1 MDDATTM
8 GRAISNAD
16 EVRAITSPNPWV
28 GAVVTATDGSM
39 FDGATHPPGGPH
51 AEVVALTNAGAAAT
65 GATLTVT
72 LEPCVHDGRT
82 PPCTDAIVGA
92 GVARVVVGIGDPDP
106 RVAGLGVAALRAA
119 GLDVSVGVRSAEI
132 MEQLRPYLTHRRTGR
147 PFVVLKLA
155 VTVDG
160 RTALSGGASQ
170 WITGPQARADVHR
183 LRAQCDAVLVGA
195 GTVRA
200 DDPSLTVRHVEGRD
214 PLRVVLGHAPTGAR
228 IRPCREMSG
237 DLGDVLDELGRDGII
252 QLLVEG
258 GATVAGDFHR
268 AGLVDWYVLYVA
280 PALAGGD
287 DGVAMFTGAGAAS
300 MDQLW
305 RGRFRSVV
313 PLGDDLR
320 IEMEPTSMQRT
331 VGAYAFRNRQLDAEQ
346 KET

>member
-1 MDDATTM
+1 
-8 GRAISNAD
+8 
-16 EVRAITSPNPWV
+16 
-28 GAVVTATDGSM
+28 
-39 FDGATHPPGGPH
+39 
-51 AEVVALTNAGAAAT
+51 
-65 GATLTVT
+65 
-72 LEPCVHDGRT
+72 
-82 PPCTDAIVGA
+82 
-92 GVARVVVGIGDPDP
+92 
-106 RVAGLGVAALRAA
+106 
-119 GLDVSVGVRSAEI
+119 
-132 MEQLRPYLTHRRTGR
+132 
-147 PFVVLKLA
+147 
-155 VTVDG
+155 
-160 RTALSGGASQ
+160 
-170 WITGPQARADVHR
+170 
-183 LRAQCDAVLVGA
+183 
-195 GTVRA
+195 
-200 DDPSLTVRHVEGRD
+200 
-214 PLRVVLGHAPTGAR
+214 
-228 IRPCREMSG
+228 MSG